1 MSNNQESKELN
12 STTEEINKGGY
23 FNVYSLWDIEPV
35 KAKGCNVWDTN
46 GVKYLDFY
54 GGHAVISIGH
64 THPHYVQL
72 LKDQIDK
79 IVFYSNSV
87 VNRPQDELSEKLGE
101 LSGYIDYSLF
111 LCNSGAEANEN
122 ALKLASFKTG
132 KKKVIAFND
141 AFHGRTSGAIAV
153 TDNPAIQAPF
163 NNGHEVVFLPLND
176 MGAVEEAFKADDI
189 AAVIIEPIQGIA
201 GIFPADIEFLQQLET
216 LCKKHGVI
224 LIADEIQSGYGRS
237 GKFFAHQYANIKP
250 DIISIAKG
258 MGNGFPIGGILISPK
273 FEAKEGLLGTTF
285 GGNHL
290 ACAAAIAV
298 LDVMKDEDLVN
309 NAAEMGTYLQDQL
322 KGCIGIKAI
331 RGKGLMV
338 GVELE
343 PEYAGLRNKLL
354 FENHIFTGGAKNNV
368 MRLLPPLS
376 ISKDEIDI
384 FIQAFKKQT
393 QQ

>member
-1 MSNNQESKELN
+1 MENKNQETKHIS
-12 STTEEINKGGY
+12 KGGL
-23 FNVYSLWDIEPV
+23 FDVYTLWDIEPV
-35 KAKGCNVWDTN
+35 KAKECNVWDVD
-46 GVKYLDFY
+46 GVEYLDLY

-64 THPHYVQL
+64 SHPHYMAM
-72 LKDQIDK
+72 LKKQIDN

-87 VNRPQDELSEKLGE
+87 QNSLQMELSEKLAE
-101 LSGYIDYSLF
+101 MSGYTDYSLF

-122 ALKLASFKTG
+122 ALKVASFHTG
-132 KKKVIAFND
+132 KKRILAFNEG
-141 AFHGRTSGAIAV
+141 FHGRTSGAIAI

-163 NNGHEVVFLPLND
+163 NTGHEVTFVPLND
-176 MGAVEEAFKADDI
+176 IDAVEKAFDADDY

-201 GIFPADIEFLQQLET
+201 GIFVAETEFMHQLQA
-216 LCKKHGVI
+216 LCNKYGVL

-237 GKFFAHQYANIKP
+237 GKFFAHQYSGIKP
-250 DIISIAKG
+250 DIIVTAKG
-258 MGNGFPIGGILISPK
+258 MGNGFPIGGVLISPTI
-273 FEAKEGLLGTTF
+273 EAKKGMLGTTF

-298 LDVMKDEDLVN
+298 LDVIKEENLIN
-309 NAAEMGTYLQDQL
+309 NAAEVGAYLQEQL
-322 KGCIGIKAI
+322 KYCSGIKDI
-331 RGKGLMV
+331 RGRGLMI

-343 PEYAGLRNKLL
+343 AEYTDLRDKLL

-376 ISKDEIDI
+376 ITKMEIDA
-384 FIQAFKKQT
+384 FIDALKKQT